1 MKMKTLLSTIIIGC
15 ACNFAMQAQT
25 FELPAGN
32 KSDSFV
38 GIDVNNIQPTD
49 NGGIAVDLTVDLQKV
64 RMKSNVETEYVPMFI
79 SGTDTLRLQSFTLTG
94 RNRMYWGQRND
105 KLPAVVFYKDELL
118 NTAASMPS
126 NSGLIAVSPVN
137 PDKNGKT
144 KVWNIALEGPFQP
157 WMNNATFSVDLVN
170 HGCAN
175 CLKENPNGIDYYD
188 LAQTEF
194 IELSYFP
201 EYVYVTPQAEAVK
214 TRDIS
219 ARAYIDF
226 VVNRTEINPS
236 YRRNPVELAKIRA
249 TIDSVKND
257 KDITITKLHISG
269 TASPE
274 GSYQNNVR
282 LAKGRTESLKNYVQG
297 LYKFAPGL
305 ITSSFEPVDWE
316 GLSQFLQLVIDI
328 KNEGTGYAENTQRLD
343 SIRMDQFKAI
353 ESFLTNEGGDM
364 NSIVETLPHVS
375 QILSIVNGDL
385 EPYQR
390 NSKIKSAYP
399 KEYAWLLA
407 NVYPALRHSDYRIEF
422 EIKHFTEA
430 PEIIEVMR
438 TNPQKLSLDEL
449 FVAANSQEPGSE
461 LYDEAFQLAVTMYPQ
476 DEIANLNAA
485 TAAMVRGDLVSARR
499 YLSKIQNPTPESEY
513 ANAMLMLLQG
523 DEDSALAMFSTLSNS
538 SSPEVAA
545 KATAAKA
552 GIEDVR
558 ARNGF
563 HFHTLK

>member
-1 MKMKTLLSTIIIGC
+1 MLSTIIIGC

-118 NTAASMPS
+118 NTTASMPS

-390 NSKIKSAYP
+390 NIKIKSAYP

-523 DEDSALAMFSTLSNS
+523 DEDSALAIFSSLSNS

-545 KATAAKA
+545 KATAAKV